1 MTSLKN
7 SKIQIK
13 YQQKEH
19 TAELDQKIAQLHE
32 SNTQLDLEAEQTV
45 EKMESETVI
54 LLRVMDGINGL
65 TEKVKLLRH
74 SYYVISHYVIGHFS

>member
-1 MTSLKN
+1 MPAN
-7 SKIQIK
+7 IAIQIK

-65 TEKVKLLRH
+65 TEKVN
-74 SYYVISHYVIGHFS
+74 SNYVMTIT

>member
-1 MTSLKN
+1 MTLSPN
-7 SKIQIK
+7 FQRFAANIAIQIK

-65 TEKVKLLRH
+65 TEKVN
-74 SYYVISHYVIGHFS
+74 SNYVMTIT

>member
-1 MTSLKN
+1 MSAN
-7 SKIQIK
+7 IAIQIK

-65 TEKVKLLRH
+65 TEKVNLN
-74 SYYVISHYVIGHFS
+74 YVMTIT

>member
-65 TEKVKLLRH
+65 TEKVK
-74 SYYVISHYVIGHFS
+74 

>member
-1 MTSLKN
+1 MSAN
-7 SKIQIK
+7 IAIQIK

-65 TEKVKLLRH
+65 TEKVN
-74 SYYVISHYVIGHFS
+74 SNYVMTIT

>member
-65 TEKVKLLRH
+65 TEKVNLN
-74 SYYVISHYVIGHFS
+74 YVMTIT

>member
-1 MTSLKN
+1 MTLSPN
-7 SKIQIK
+7 FQRFAANIAIQIK

-32 SNTQLDLEAEQTV
+32 SNTQLDLEADQTV

-65 TEKVKLLRH
+65 TEKVN
-74 SYYVISHYVIGHFS
+74 SNYVMTIT

>member
-65 TEKVKLLRH
+65 TEKVN
-74 SYYVISHYVIGHFS
+74 SNYVMTIT